1 MVIKEV
7 YVMNMN
13 KMIMK
18 RNVFFIIAILT
29 LLSCASCIK
38 EDDEN
43 LLVGTWKRSTNIY
56 MKLGEDGSYYSYID
70 PDPYSADGQ
79 YRKGSYSYDET
90 TKTMVIDIYAIP
102 NHNNASTRTY
112 YVQTLTS
119 STLVLLD
126 LSNGEAYSYSKQ

>member
-1 MVIKEV
+1 MAIIKV
-7 YVMNMN
+7 HVMNMN

-70 PDPYSADGQ
+70 PDPYSYLT
-79 YRKGSYSYDET
+79 YREGSYSYDET

-102 NHNNASTRTY
+102 NHNSASTRTY

>member
-1 MVIKEV
+1 MVIKEA

-56 MKLGEDGSYYSYID
+56 MRLGENGSYYSYID
-70 PDPYSADGQ
+70 PNPYLT
-79 YRKGSYSYDET
+79 YREGSYSYDET

-102 NHNNASTRTY
+102 NHNNASTQAY